1 MVYSVLTKKSTP
13 FDPIRLFF
21 NRVSLIGDVGLRLLN
36 KHPDWFCMFGIRP
49 HYADSK
55 GTCLR
60 LWQGLWVSKWF

>member
-36 KHPDWFCMFGIRP
+36 KHPQILTDFACLASDPIMPIR
-49 HYADSK
+49 K
-55 GTCLR
+55 EL
-60 LWQGLWVSKWF
+60 F